1 MRTKTCYSGTS
12 IIEDNYFNEMPR
24 EWGNLFVISR
34 VHYIEHLHL
43 IKFLGKL
50 PKSPLYLGRVC
61 IVNN

>member
-12 IIEDNYFNEMPR
+12 IIEDNYFNEVPR

-43 IKFLGKL
+43 KNFGENYQNVRYIE
-50 PKSPLYLGRVC
+50 V
-61 IVNN
+61 